1 MLRGEKGKASSHVY
15 PFLLQR
21 AYKKIIS
28 LVKLTSQE
36 MFSGI
41 DLNLNPLDDD
51 DKMREIK
58 ALDLSLDDA
67 CRRIIEMAGN
77 QCSAQQM
84 QVSAQKKILCF

>member
-1 MLRGEKGKASSHVY
+1 
-15 PFLLQR
+15 
-21 AYKKIIS
+21 
-28 LVKLTSQE
+28 

-58 ALDLSLDDA
+58 ALDLCLDDA

-84 QVSAQKKILCF
+84 LVMVSSSVVLVSQLGIDFLGGNSRC